1 MFPCRQLVQSH
12 DTGKLVAEKT
22 GSCSSTFTA
31 GLSLTKILCITYY
44 FANDGKHQLAASL
57 ASFSV
62 ALIPPVFDCF
72 HYGGVKLEDLTI
84 CGNTQSIHPQPL
96 HRHASRSLLGTAPP
110 PPPPPPPP
118 SPRST
123 RPSCCICIL
132 EVIKY
137 CRWQRPVNKYGQSF
151 HKVYLYDTCG

>member
-110 PPPPPPPP
+110 PPPLPQDLPDHPAVFA
-118 SPRST
+118 SW
-123 RPSCCICIL
+123 
-132 EVIKY
+132 K
-137 CRWQRPVNKYGQSF
+137 
-151 HKVYLYDTCG
+151 